1 MDRAGATDEGLVR
14 AIGPLGLTAAVVNV
28 VVGGGIFVLPAAVA
42 AEMGSAGVLAY
53 VVCGGAF
60 LFVAASFA
68 IAGAGVSRTGGAYVY
83 VEEAF
88 GPFVGYLAGVL
99 AWLSGALA
107 SAGLIAALA
116 GIVAAGH
123 PSLGGPGPLLGLVVL
138 IYAGPVAVN
147 LVAIRAGNRLIVATT
162 AAKLAVLV
170 LFLVIAAPAVDA
182 ARLSWTGPVPMEHL
196 GRASI
201 LAFFSLA
208 GMEAAVGA
216 SGEVRNP
223 TRSVPLAMMTGMG
236 LVILMYVAIHLV
248 AQGVLG
254 TRLAGSTAPLA
265 DAVGLAWPAG
275 RVLMLAGMTFSMLGL
290 LAGNLLGSSRVLFA
304 FGRDR
309 ILHAA
314 MARVGL
320 RTHIPYVAVLTH
332 AGIAVVLAAT
342 RTFATLAIL
351 ASVTSAVLY
360 GMVCAAALLLV
371 PETGGRVPAV
381 PAVVQRVVAVL
392 GVVCMVWLAAQST
405 GAELGAVT
413 VVLLLAGVLFAL
425 RRPRSPEGSG
435 G

>member
-1 MDRAGATDEGLVR
+1 MARAGATDEGLVR

-116 GIVAAGH
+116 GIVATGH

-196 GRASI
+196 GRVSI

-309 ILHAA
+309 ILPAA

-371 PETGGRVPAV
+371 RETGGRVPAV

-413 VVLLLAGVLFAL
+413 VVLLLAGALFAL